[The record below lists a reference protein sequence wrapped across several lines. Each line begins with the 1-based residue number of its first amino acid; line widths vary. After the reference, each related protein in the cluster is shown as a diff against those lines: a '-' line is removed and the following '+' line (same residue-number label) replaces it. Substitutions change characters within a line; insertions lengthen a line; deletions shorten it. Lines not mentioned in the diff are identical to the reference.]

1 MPLTAKNAHD
11 AERQKLFEAIRHA
24 VSSKHQCPEH
34 LSQSDLL
41 VVLATLL
48 GENK

>member
-1 MPLTAKNAHD
+1 MKTKTEAES
-11 AERQKLFEAIRHA
+11 ERQRTFELVRHFL
-24 VSSKHQCPEH
+24 SSKHQCPEH

-48 GENK
+48 GESK

>member
-1 MPLTAKNAHD
+1 MVLATRTAAEQ
-11 AERQKLFEAIRHA
+11 ERQKLFEAIRHA

-41 VVLATLL
+41 VVLATLM
-48 GENK
+48 GEKL